1 GPEVRAEVLT
11 FAREPDNG
19 TQVVAAVA
27 GVIAAALEDDAVHR
41 AADPLVGRELLEG
54 VGQLDLAAAA
64 RLGLAEYLEDGRVE
78 DVAADDGEVG
88 RRVGGVGLLDQTAD
102 PDDVGVLGGLDG
114 GGTVEVD
121 LLGGHFH
128 EGDDAAAVLRLDVD
142 HALEQ
147 GVARVDQVVAEEHG
161 EGHI

>member
-1 GPEVRAEVLT
+1 LLGDVTAEPGPEVRAEVLT

-64 RLGLAEYLEDGRVE
+64 RLGLAEYVEDGRDE
-78 DVAADDGEVG
+78 DVAADGGEVG
-88 RRVGGVGLLDQTAD
+88 RRVGGGGRIEQTAGAD
-102 PDDVGVLGGLDG
+102 
-114 GGTVEVD
+114 ERA
-121 LLGGHFH
+121 LLG
-128 EGDDAAAVLRLDVD
+128 
-142 HALEQ
+142 
-147 GVARVDQVVAEEHG
+147 
-161 EGHI
+161 